1 MALIL
6 SELPKDFLFHEEGV
20 MPTNDPTHRLAWLVP
35 SRAAQHGYEIMTKS
49 FGLLIDPPT
58 FIRVILSILARIIEG
73 LMVGILQV
81 ELRKRH
87 VEVHYAKNVE
97 VNDAQRDDRHS
108 RWLPT

>member
-1 MALIL
+1 MQ
-6 SELPKDFLFHEEGV
+6 
-20 MPTNDPTHRLAWLVP
+20 TNDPARRLVWLAS

-73 LMVGILQV
+73 LMLGILQV

-87 VEVHYAKNVE
+87 VEVHCAKNVE

-108 RWLPT
+108 RWLRA

>member
-35 SRAAQHGYEIMTKS
+35 SPAAQHGYEVMTKS

-73 LMVGILQV
+73 LVVGILQV

-97 VNDAQRDDRHS
+97 VNDAQRDDRNS
-108 RWLPT
+108 RWLRT